1 MARDDNLL
9 CACAELSRERAAA
22 VLAASPGEPFDA
34 FLAATGAGG
43 TCTAC
48 MLDLEHFFVEAPR
61 DAMPQIAVSGA
72 AERKAVS
79 LKARLYALLDRLPP
93 KLAYNRSNWM
103 PVLYGVGVRT
113 YLWIANHS
121 LLYVDQN
128 ELSDF
133 DIRYTIRNEAGNVIH
148 RGRERL
154 PIKGEIRCDLTS
166 ALGTADELS
175 IGSVQLDRLASRPA
189 VRGTS
194 RPQLEIVT
202 PDSASALHF
211 AAPNSGYNSSV
222 ALKYQPEEDRNL
234 FTVQNCADAP
244 FRLDLKYLPD
254 SGAEVLHSVQLD
266 LGAYESRLCAIELPE
281 DARRALG
288 DRLLMIQ
295 FRGAGLGRLHL
306 LNTRNDY
313 SRMSLDHL

>member
-148 RGRERL
+148 RGRELLSLVGFSPRKNPVEIAGQVKHAL
-154 PIKGEIRCDLTS
+154 IKIPNCQWRKIRKCTLQ
-166 ALGTADELS
+166 
-175 IGSVQLDRLASRPA
+175 V
-189 VRGTS
+189 
-194 RPQLEIVT
+194 
-202 PDSASALHF
+202 
-211 AAPNSGYNSSV
+211 
-222 ALKYQPEEDRNL
+222 L
-234 FTVQNCADAP
+234 FGFNNKNNFV
-244 FRLDLKYLPD
+244 
-254 SGAEVLHSVQLD
+254 
-266 LGAYESRLCAIELPE
+266 I
-281 DARRALG
+281 
-288 DRLLMIQ
+288 
-295 FRGAGLGRLHL
+295 
-306 LNTRNDY
+306 TR
-313 SRMSLDHL
+313 